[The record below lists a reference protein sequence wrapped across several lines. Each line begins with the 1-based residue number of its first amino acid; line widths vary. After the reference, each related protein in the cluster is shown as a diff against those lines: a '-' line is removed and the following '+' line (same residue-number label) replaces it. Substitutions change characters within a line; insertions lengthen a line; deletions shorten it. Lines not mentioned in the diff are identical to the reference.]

1 MSGNSIGKEF
11 IITCLGESHGKCV
24 SVVIDGC
31 PAGLPLTE
39 RNIQIELDKRRPG
52 VSELVSPRLEEDK
65 VEILSGVFNGF
76 TTGAPLCLL
85 VWNKEVESAPYKAIR
100 YKPRPGHADYPAYVK
115 YGGFSDYRG
124 GGRFSGRITVAFV
137 MAGAVAKKL
146 LATHKIEV
154 LAHTVRIGGVKI
166 TRKPTINEIK
176 RNVYKNPVRCA
187 DLKVARKMESVILD
201 AKREGDSVGGIV
213 ECVATNVP
221 VGVGS
226 PIFDSL
232 DADIAKILFDIPAVK
247 GVEFGAGFEVAWLR
261 GSENNDPYAIRGGK
275 IVTLTNNAGG
285 ILGGLS
291 SGMPIVV
298 RAAFKP
304 TPSISKKQRTVDLRK
319 MKETEI
325 QIAGKHDPCIVPR
338 AVPVVESAVAIAL
351 VDHMLRNHMLPKVL

>member
-11 IITCLGESHGKCV
+11 VVKCFGESHGKCI
-24 SVVIDGC
+24 SVLIDGC

-39 RNIQIELDKRRPG
+39 HDLQVELDKRRPG
-52 VSELVSPRLEEDK
+52 ISKIVSQRFEEDK
-65 VEILSGVFNGF
+65 AEIISGVFKGF
-76 TTGAPLCLL
+76 TTGAPIGML
-85 VWNKEVESAPYKAIR
+85 VLNKGVDSTPYEAI
-100 YKPRPGHADYPAYVK
+100 KHTPRPGHADYPAFVK
-115 YGGFSDYRG
+115 YRGFRDYRG
-124 GGRFSGRITVAFV
+124 GGMFSGRITAAFV

-146 LATHKIEV
+146 LATRKIGV
-154 LAHTVRIGGVKI
+154 LAHTVEIGGVKI

-187 DLKVARKMESVILD
+187 DLKIARKMENAILD
-201 AKREGDSVGGIV
+201 AKREGDSVGGVV
-213 ECVATNVP
+213 ECIATNVP

-226 PIFDSL
+226 PVFDSL

-338 AVPVVESAVAIAL
+338 AVPVVESCIAIVL
-351 VDHMLRNHMLPKVL
+351 VDHMLRDHMLPKIL